1 MEPQKQKCI
10 LVGVSGGIAA
20 YKSVQLV
27 SDLIKLGYD
36 VEVLMT
42 QNATQF
48 IQPLTFE
55 SLIKHK
61 VIVDTFD
68 RSFEYS
74 TKHISLAKKA
84 DVILV
89 APATANV
96 IAKIANGIAD
106 DMLTTTILAATC
118 PKIIAPAMNTNMYY
132 NPATMEN
139 FERCKKHGILFCEP
153 EDGLLACGDIGKG
166 KLASIPHLIEVI
178 EQALV
183 TEKLLKG
190 QKVVITA
197 GPTIEYIDPVRY
209 ITNHSSGKMGYALA
223 KAARNLGASVVLISG
238 PVSLP
243 VPTNIT
249 LIPVQT
255 ADQMFDAVAAQY
267 QDADII
273 VKAAAVSDYQVA
285 NPSAEKIK
293 KIADETSLLLR
304 RNRDILA
311 YLGEHISNQQV
322 LCGFAM
328 ETQDLI
334 ANATAKLNKK
344 KADMIVANDL
354 KQPGAGFA
362 HDTNI
367 TTLIT
372 STNIKALPLMSKEQL
387 AYEIFKE
394 LLQIQQQK
402 RGNETCY

>member
-1 MEPQKQKCI
+1 MESQKQKNI

-27 SDLIKLGYD
+27 SDLVKLGYD
-36 VEVLMT
+36 VEVVMT
-42 QNATQF
+42 NNATQF

-55 SLIKHK
+55 TLIKHK

-84 DVILV
+84 DVILI

-106 DMLTTTILAATC
+106 DMLTTTILAAEC
-118 PKIIAPAMNTNMYY
+118 PKIIAPAMNTVMYH
-132 NPATMEN
+132 NPATQEN
-139 FERCKKHGILFCEP
+139 FERCKRHGILFVEP
-153 EDGLLACGDIGKG
+153 EDGLLACGDVGKG
-166 KLASIPHLIEVI
+166 KLAGIPHLIEAV
-178 EQALV
+178 QTALV
-183 TEKLLKG
+183 YDKPLKG

-223 KAARNLGASVVLISG
+223 RAARNMGANVVLISG
-238 PVSLP
+238 PVTLP
-243 VPTNIT
+243 YPTDMQV
-249 LIPVQT
+249 IPVQT
-255 ADQMFDAVAAQY
+255 ASQMFDAVVAQY
-267 QDADII
+267 QDADMI
-273 VKAAAVSDYQVA
+273 VKAAAVSDYRIA
-285 NPSAEKIK
+285 EPSAEKIK
-293 KIADETSLLLR
+293 KLTEETTLTLV
-304 RNRDILA
+304 RNPDILA
-311 YLGEHISNQQV
+311 YLGEHISSTQV

-334 ANATAKLNKK
+334 ANASAKRSKK

-372 STNIKALPLMSKEQL
+372 NNDVKSLPLMSKEDL
-387 AYEIFKE
+387 AYEIFWE
-394 LLQIQQQK
+394 LLNIQTQK
-402 RGNETCY
+402 RGK